1 MKNITALISS
11 MNRSEYLENTIEK
24 CLKINHCFTYR
35 DIGLVEYIICKFI
48 FLKTFFKIYFRHE
61 KIIYFSVLKRALPII
76 LLPASL
82 NLLKDLFGFNIVPM
96 SIQLKSK

>member
-1 MKNITALISS
+1 MKKITALISS

-61 KIIYFSVLKRALPII
+61 KIIYFSVLKRALNSKGCP
-76 LLPASL
+76 LTDVTSVSNQVSL
-82 NLLKDLFGFNIVPM
+82 LLKLI
-96 SIQLKSK
+96 S